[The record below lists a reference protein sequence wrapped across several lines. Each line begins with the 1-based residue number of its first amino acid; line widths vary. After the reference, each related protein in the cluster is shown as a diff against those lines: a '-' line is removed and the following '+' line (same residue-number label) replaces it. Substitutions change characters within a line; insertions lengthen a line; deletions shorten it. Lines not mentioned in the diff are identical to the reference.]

1 MRSEAGNMQAE
12 ILPHIST
19 ILHKLYKHSMHHVAE
34 VWASLS
40 ALLFGTL
47 HKSPKSC
54 SVTACFKQTVGHFSS
69 AHIYR
74 EFSHTATCMYYV
86 GGSEN
91 TCELKLRPRKKQL
104 MHSFS
109 VCA

>member
-1 MRSEAGNMQAE
+1 MQAE

-19 ILHKLYKHSMHHVAE
+19 ILHKLYKHNIHHVAE
-34 VWASLS
+34 VCASLS
-40 ALLFGTL
+40 TLLFGTL
-47 HKSPKSC
+47 HKSLKSC
-54 SVTACFKQTVGHFSS
+54 SVTACFKQTVHSSFSS
-69 AHIYR
+69 AHVYR
-74 EFSHTATCMYYV
+74 EFSHTETCMYYV

-91 TCELKLRPRKKQL
+91 TRELKLRPRKKQL